1 MKLTIKEIIDNAIDE
16 MQRAQETIKYLYEIL
31 GEPICSNESI
41 SDDEILIDDMNKS
54 IERLATIENTILV
67 ALNAAVYAGNI
78 ETSEKGFINDFGADS
93 LSHRAE
99 YLAFAEQYDLPY
111 GDDGLIATDCV
122 YDDVSEYMW
131 STYVSN
137 EKQEETENYR
147 KFKEALVNTI
157 SAEALEEYI
166 LGNPDDLMRMNAED
180 VIEKI
185 TTSKRCP
192 KCGKILYLSDLPQ
205 YDYVCTYCDEN
216 FYECEVK

>member
-1 MKLTIKEIIDNAIDE
+1 MKLTIKDIINNAIDE
-16 MQRAQETIKYLYEIL
+16 MQRAREAIGYLHECL
-31 GEPICSNESI
+31 GELIGDGQPMT
-41 SDDEILIDDMNKS
+41 DDEILIDDMNKS
-54 IERLATIENTILV
+54 IERLATIEDTILV

-78 ETSEKGFINDFGADS
+78 ESSEKGFINDFGADS

-111 GDDGLIATDCV
+111 DDEGLIATDCV

-131 STYVSN
+131 STYAKN
-137 EKQEETENYR
+137 EEQTETENYR
-147 KFKEALVNTI
+147 KFKEVLANTI
-157 SAEALEEYI
+157 SVEALEEYV

-185 TTSKRCP
+185 TTNKRCP
-192 KCGKILYLSDLPQ
+192 KCGKTLYLSDLPQ
-205 YDYVCTYCDEN
+205 YDYVCTECDEN